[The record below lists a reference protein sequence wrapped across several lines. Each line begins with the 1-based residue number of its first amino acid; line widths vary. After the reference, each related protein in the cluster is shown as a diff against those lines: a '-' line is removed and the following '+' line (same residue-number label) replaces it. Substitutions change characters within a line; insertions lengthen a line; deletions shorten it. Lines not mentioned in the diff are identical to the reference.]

1 MSEFC
6 KSPME
11 MVATPP
17 SSYKGSTA
25 SKYDG
30 SEGLQ
35 PGRTSSPNAVP
46 EVSRDGLKPTVPGG
60 GFVITP
66 MESIPKK

>member
-1 MSEFC
+1 
-6 KSPME
+6 ME

-35 PGRTSSPNAVP
+35 PGRTSPPNAVP

>member
-6 KSPME
+6 TSPMKPI
-11 MVATPP
+11 ASPP
-17 SSYKGSTA
+17 AGYKGTTA

-30 SEGLQ
+30 EEGLQ
-35 PGRTSSPNAVP
+35 QRTSSPNAVP
-46 EVSRDGLKPTVPGG
+46 EVSRDGAQPTKPGG

>member
-6 KSPME
+6 KSP
-11 MVATPP
+11 VDPIASPP
-17 SSYKGSTA
+17 SGYKGSTS

-30 SEGLQ
+30 EEGLQ
-35 PGRTSSPNAVP
+35 QRTSSPNAVP

-60 GFVITP
+60 GFVVTP

>member
-6 KSPME
+6 KSPMD
-11 MVATPP
+11 MVAKPT
-17 SSYKGSTA
+17 SGYKGSTA

-30 SEGLQ
+30 EEGLQ
-35 PGRTSSPNAVP
+35 QRTSSPNAVP
-46 EVSRDGLKPTVPGG
+46 EVSRDGMKPAMPGG
-60 GFVITP
+60 GFVVTP

>member
-1 MSEFC
+1 MPEFC
-6 KSPME
+6 KSPVE

-17 SSYKGSTA
+17 SGYKGSTA

-30 SEGLQ
+30 EAGLQ
-35 PGRTSSPNAVP
+35 QRTPSPNAVP
-46 EVSRDGLKPTVPGG
+46 EVSRDGAKPTMPGG

-66 MESIPKK
+66 MESFPKK